1 LKSQIPKLVAPKPSA
16 KADPKV
22 QIPIALAFIAALG
35 LNVFAQGRGAAPGRA
50 GGPPPSARAAAPFDP
65 TGYWVA
71 IISEDW
77 RWRMV
82 TPAKGD
88 VVSIPL
94 NAEGLRV
101 SEAWDPAKD
110 EAAGEQ
116 CKAYGAPGLMRG
128 PTRLHIT
135 WQDDN
140 TLKIES
146 DYGTQTR
153 LLRFIGAGEASRAG
167 EAGGAKT
174 WQGITTAQWVMAA
187 GGGRGRGGP
196 RHGSIKSITTQLR
209 PGYLRKNGVP
219 YSDRAVFTEYWDL
232 HVETNG
238 DQYLVDTNLVEDPVY
253 LQTPWITA
261 LHFKKEKDGSKWD
274 PSTCDARF

>member
-1 LKSQIPKLVAPKPSA
+1 MAV
-16 KADPKV
+16 
-22 QIPIALAFIAALG
+22 LA
-35 LNVFAQGRGAAPGRA
+35 LNVSAQGRGAAPAGRA
-50 GGPPPSARAAAPFDP
+50 GGPPSARAAAPFDP

-94 NAEGLRV
+94 SPEGLRV
-101 SEAWDPAKD
+101 AEAWDPAKD

-116 CKAYGAPGLMRG
+116 CKAYGAAGLMRG

-146 DYGTQTR
+146 DYGQQTR
-153 LLRFIGAGEASRAG
+153 LLRFTGVSGASEAGRAG
-167 EAGGAKT
+167 GAGAKT
-174 WQGITTAQWVMAA
+174 WQGVTTAQWVMAA
-187 GGGRGRGGP
+187 GGGRGRGGA
-196 RHGSIKSITTQLR
+196 RHGSIKSVTTQMR

-219 YSDRAVFTEYWDL
+219 YSDRATMTEYWDL
-232 HVETNG
+232 HTETNG
-238 DQYLVDTNLVEDPVY
+238 DQYLVDTNVVDDPVY
-253 LQTPWITA
+253 LQTPWITS

>member
-1 LKSQIPKLVAPKPSA
+1 VKSQI
-16 KADPKV
+16 
-22 QIPIALAFIAALG
+22 QIALALTVALG
-35 LNVFAQGRGAAPGRA
+35 LSVFAQGRGEAPGRA
-50 GGPPPSARAAAPFDP
+50 GGPPASARAAAPFDP

-94 NAEGLRV
+94 SAEGLRIA
-101 SEAWDPAKD
+101 EAWDPAKD

-146 DYGTQTR
+146 DYGQQTR
-153 LLRFIGAGEASRAG
+153 LLRFTGAGEAGRAS
-167 EAGGAKT
+167 GAKT
-174 WQGITTAQWVMAA
+174 WQGVTTAQWTMA
-187 GGGRGRGGP
+187 GGGRGRGAV
-196 RHGSIKSITTQLR
+196 RHGSIKSVTTQLR

-219 YSDRAVFTEYWDL
+219 YSDRAVLTEYWDL

-238 DQYLVDTNLVEDPVY
+238 DQYLVDTNVVEDPVY

-261 LHFKKEKDGSKWD
+261 LHFKKEPDGSKWE
-274 PSTCDARF
+274 PTPCDARF

>member
-1 LKSQIPKLVAPKPSA
+1 LCATVVFAG
-16 KADPKV
+16 V
-22 QIPIALAFIAALG
+22 LAAH
-35 LNVFAQGRGAAPGRA
+35 VSAQGRAAGPGRA
-50 GGPPPSARAAAPFDP
+50 GGPPSARAGAPFDP

-94 NAEGLRV
+94 SVEGFRV
-101 SEAWDPAKD
+101 AEAWDPAKD

-116 CKAYGAPGLMRG
+116 CRAYGAPGLMRG

-153 LLRFIGAGEASRAG
+153 LLRF
-167 EAGGAKT
+167 GGPEQGRGTQGSKT
-174 WQGITTAQWVMAA
+174 WQGVTTAQWIMA

-196 RHGSIKSITTQLR
+196 RHGSIKSVTTQMR

-232 HVETNG
+232 QTETNG
-238 DQYLVDTNLVEDPVY
+238 DQYLVDTNLVDDPVY

-261 LHFKKEKDGSKWD
+261 LHFKKEPDGTKWD